1 MDAWS
6 KAVTRLVS
14 NFNYNSY
21 YDHAFEF
28 VLRAERQDER
38 DKWVSCLMSEVPKGP
53 KGSSSSD
60 NRKSRRRTS
69 FESQLLAADWHV
81 ELQQRAVKSVTRRMH

>member
-1 MDAWS
+1 MCCH
-6 KAVTRLVS
+6 VIQQ
-14 NFNYNSY
+14 
-21 YDHAFEF
+21 EF

-69 FESQLLAADWHV
+69 FESQVSLI
-81 ELQQRAVKSVTRRMH
+81 